1 MAQFG
6 RALAFGTQRSQVQI
20 LSLRLTMKEFLI
32 LRSSFLRCHRKTR
45 NSLSNLYVE
54 ICDDNNIPI
63 FAMTANTFASDRKN
77 CRDAGM
83 NGYIPK
89 PVSIKDIT
97 DTLNGSIHQL

>member
-1 MAQFG
+1 
-6 RALAFGTQRSQVQI
+6 
-20 LSLRLTMKEFLI
+20 MKEFLI

-77 CRDAGM
+77 CSDAGM

-89 PVSIKDIT
+89 PVSIKEIT
-97 DTLNGSIHQL
+97 DTLNGSTHQL